1 MTTDRLCVNMFFSH
15 ASSKILRTSIHRH
28 KCDVHLLDEAP
39 ATSVLVAREDALQ
52 YYRSMQTMR
61 SLALKARELHKQN
74 IIRGPCHLYTGQE
87 ACAVGIEAAITDTDR
102 LITAYRS
109 HGFTFTRGGSLK
121 EIIAEMAGR
130 RTGISKGRGGPMHMF
145 TKNFHGG
152 YAIVGSQVSLGAG
165 LALALKYRNTDDLS
179 VCVYGDGAANQGQVA
194 ETMNMAALWKLPVIF
209 ACENNGYAKGT
220 SVGRCTVNTDFY
232 KRGDVIPGLRVDGM
246 DVLSVREATRF
257 ASDHCRSGKVSFLFN
272 KMEHLS
278 LCRFISTCPFLVS
291 QGPIIM
297 ELQTYRFFGH
307 AIGDTEHKYRTAD
320 EVDKIRKERDPISL
334 LEGHLIRNNMANM
347 EELREINEKSVTDVE
362 EASQF
367 AIQSPEPLVEE
378 LCNYIY
384 CNNPPLNIRGINPW
398 TKLKSSM

>member
-1 MTTDRLCVNMFFSH
+1 
-15 ASSKILRTSIHRH
+15 
-28 KCDVHLLDEAP
+28 
-39 ATSVLVAREDALQ
+39 
-52 YYRSMQTMR
+52 MQTIR
-61 SLALKARELHKQN
+61 SLELKARELHKQK
-74 IIRGPCHLYTGQE
+74 IIRGPCHLYAGQE
-87 ACAVGIEAAITDTDR
+87 ACAVGIEAAITRTDR

-220 SVGRCTVNTDFY
+220 SMGRCTVNTDFY

-246 DVLSVREATRF
+246 DVLCVREAARF
-257 ASDHCRSGKVSFLFN
+257 ASDHCRSGK
-272 KMEHLS
+272 
-278 LCRFISTCPFLVS
+278 
-291 QGPIIM
+291 GPIIM

-320 EVDKIRKERDPISL
+320 EVDEVRKERDPIYL
-334 LEGHLIRNNMANM
+334 LEGHLIRNNIATM
-347 EELREINEKSVTDVE
+347 EELREINEKSVKDVE
-362 EASQF
+362 EAAQF

-378 LCNYIY
+378 LCSYIY
-384 CNNPPLNIRGINPW
+384 CNNPPFKIRGINPW

>member
-1 MTTDRLCVNMFFSH
+1 
-15 ASSKILRTSIHRH
+15 
-28 KCDVHLLDEAP
+28 
-39 ATSVLVAREDALQ
+39 
-52 YYRSMQTMR
+52 MQTIR
-61 SLALKARELHKQN
+61 SLELKARELHKQK
-74 IIRGPCHLYTGQE
+74 IIRGPCHLYAGQE
-87 ACAVGIEAAITDTDR
+87 ACAVGIEAAITRTDR

-152 YAIVGSQVSLGAG
+152 YAIVGSQ
-165 LALALKYRNTDDLS
+165 
-179 VCVYGDGAANQGQVA
+179 GQVA

-220 SVGRCTVNTDFY
+220 SMGRCTVNTDFY

-246 DVLSVREATRF
+246 DVLCVREAARF
-257 ASDHCRSGKVSFLFN
+257 ASDHCRSGK
-272 KMEHLS
+272 
-278 LCRFISTCPFLVS
+278 
-291 QGPIIM
+291 GPIIM

-320 EVDKIRKERDPISL
+320 EVDEVRKERDPIYL
-334 LEGHLIRNNMANM
+334 LEGHLIRNNIATM
-347 EELREINEKSVTDVE
+347 EELREINEKSVKDVE
-362 EASQF
+362 EAAQF

-378 LCNYIY
+378 LCSYIY
-384 CNNPPLNIRGINPW
+384 CNNPPFKIRGINPW